1 MEARV
6 AALEEIA
13 SATKATLAELKS
25 GQDRLRDDLK
35 AAQDSIR
42 TELRTGLDGA
52 RDRQERDFRLT
63 FGALIGVALGLA
75 AIMAKGFKWF

>member
-6 AALEEIA
+6 AVLEEIA

-25 GQDRLRDDLK
+25 GQDRLRD
-35 AAQDSIR
+35 
-42 TELRTGLDGA
+42 ELRTGLDAA